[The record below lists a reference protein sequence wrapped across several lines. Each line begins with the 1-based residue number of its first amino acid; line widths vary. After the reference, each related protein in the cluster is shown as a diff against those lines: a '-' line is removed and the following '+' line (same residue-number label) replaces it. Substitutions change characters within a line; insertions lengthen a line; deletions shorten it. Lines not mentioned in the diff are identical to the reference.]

1 MAKPTGMFRKVAI
14 LIVAICLGIVAFD
27 YAQHARTPDGELVDI
42 SQYVG
47 GVSDRF
53 MAQKQAME
61 MTSRRSE
68 LLAMKERDHLPAAP
82 QGWKRRDWSDGD
94 RALLFPPSDPL
105 LSLPEDL
112 RDRPQIKALKT
123 LEETARLAGQK
134 SEVYVYEN
142 RDNVIAIRLQIRR
155 EDTEG
160 IQGMAK
166 AVIESNLESL
176 SEKEGFAVVRGVTY
190 RHEIPAGESAD
201 SPSGY
206 RVFSARLGDTITIGV
221 RARASDEALYALLDS
236 IDYDSLNML
245 LPQPLPRIGSAAPEI
260 AFEDQKEIADA
271 RVKAEVAEQAAQA
284 RAASLR
290 LQYWADKVNRLN
302 GQDMPDG
309 PGFFDP
315 AAAVATAE
323 AIAVAAA
330 AAAAEAAAVARA
342 AGVDPKDVV
351 LPGLG
356 APIRPGQASEQRSAS
371 LFSSFWDVMKNGAGL
386 AEGGFGS
393 DTAGKEAGPVIFTCS
408 TKGGFKR
415 CIAGSD

>member
-68 LLAMKERDHLPAAP
+68 LLAMRERDHLPAAP

-290 LQYWADKVNRLN
+290 LQYWADKVNRLTVRTCRT
-302 GQDMPDG
+302 GLASSIRPPPSPRSRPLQLPPPPLRPRPLPWPAQLASIRRMWSCPALVHRS
-309 PGFFDP
+309 DP
-315 AAAVATAE
+315 AE
-323 AIAVAAA
+323 
-330 AAAAEAAAVARA
+330 
-342 AGVDPKDVV
+342 
-351 LPGLG
+351 LPSRS
-356 APIRPGQASEQRSAS
+356 RPH
-371 LFSSFWDVMKNGAGL
+371 
-386 AEGGFGS
+386 
-393 DTAGKEAGPVIFTCS
+393 CS
-408 TKGGFKR
+408 PLSGM
-415 CIAGSD
+415 S